1 MGLPAILFACGL
13 LAMATGVVGA
23 YAINNLNAM
32 TREQV
37 YDQAHYASYSG
48 IQWALS
54 QVSADPRIS
63 SDGPTHY
70 IGDLQFAS
78 NPELS
83 CKVYIFSNL
92 ASAATKCTMAPD
104 GTVIPPNLIYV
115 VCESQLQGQT
125 ATRSAQLS
133 ALCTPKQYYFDNP
146 LFALSGVEVL
156 GASTVDAYTGGT
168 FLGTPSSP
176 ILTDLDKASLATN
189 ETAAGSIKVAG
200 TSLVKGKGLVGK
212 SGDATLGVVIDPTA
226 TLEGGKSNLA
236 ENQAVK
242 LDHTPGKADVSLP
255 LPPATGP
262 QNVSGVQHFIAG
274 KTYLINGDFNMAPGS
289 SVVVD
294 PNPAPQ
300 GLPQENNAFVFIQGN
315 VNIDQAVVGSLDDKA
330 ERLQFYIPRSIGHTF
345 TVNNSKGSFVVC
357 GPDTIAMIKGGS
369 EIQGAVIA
377 EKVTLDSSKIHY
389 DTKLAGAP
397 KGPMGWAVGGFDS
410 DNKKNQTGGN
420 FGPGPAPAPVPGPG
434 PGPVPGPGPGPAP
447 YSPPTSTTPPYTSSS
462 TMIP

>member
-54 QVSADPRIS
+54 VVSGDPRVS
-63 SDGPTHY
+63 SAGPTQF

-104 GTVIPPNLIYV
+104 GTAIPDNLIYV
-115 VCESQLQGQT
+115 VADSQIQGQSSV
-125 ATRSAQLS
+125 RSAQLS
-133 ALCTPKQYYFDNP
+133 ALCTPKQYYFNNP
-146 LFALSGVEVL
+146 LFALSGVDVK
-156 GASTVDAYTGGT
+156 GTSTVDAYTGGT

-176 ILTDLDKASLATN
+176 LLPDPDKASVATN
-189 ETAAGSIKVAG
+189 EITAGAIKIAD
-200 TSLVKGKGLVGK
+200 TALVKGKGLVGK
-212 SGDATLGVVIDPTA
+212 TGDATAGVVVDATA
-226 TLEGGKSNLA
+226 TLEGGKANLA

-255 LPPATGP
+255 GLS
-262 QNVSGVQHFIAG
+262 VSGVHHFIAG
-274 KTYLINGDFNMAPGS
+274 NTYLIDGNFTMTAGS

-294 PNPAPQ
+294 PNPNPQ
-300 GLPQENNAFVFIQGN
+300 GLPQENNTFIFIKGN

-330 ERLQFYIPRSIGHTF
+330 ERLQFYIPRSTGHTF
-345 TVNNSKGSFVVC
+345 TMNDSKGSFVAC
-357 GPDTIAMIKGGS
+357 GPDTIAVIKGNS
-369 EIQGAVIA
+369 DFQGAVIA
-377 EKVTLDSSKIHY
+377 EKVTLDNSKLHY

-397 KGPMGWAVGGFDS
+397 KGPMGWSVGGFDS
-410 DNKKNQTGGN
+410 DNKKSQTGGN
-420 FGPGPAPAPVPGPG
+420 FGPGPAPAPP

-447 YSPPTSTTPPYTSSS
+447 GPAPYSPPTTTTPPYTSSS